1 MIHNITIVGVGW
13 MGRTIAPAC
22 ARGGCNVVIHDL
34 EEEVLEQATESAKSG
49 LNLLRE
55 NEVMTAD
62 EVTSTMSKIRG
73 TTKLDDALKDADLVI
88 EAVPEMLDIK
98 KEVFGQMDKIA
109 RQETVLATNTSTLSI
124 SAIAEATGRSDRV
137 VGIHWFYP
145 AFIMPAVEVIRG
157 KKTSEQTVNTARDF
171 IENIGKVPIVCKEV
185 PGFIINSMWLAL
197 LNTATRLLENG
208 VATAE
213 DIDNAM
219 RLSLGPRLPFFGPLK
234 IEDIVATKKTIV
246 GAYEY
251 MYKATGSDRYLCPEL
266 LRQMVERGELGL
278 VSGKGYYDYT
288 QLPVGAMAR
297 ERDKMVIKMLKS
309 MSEWGYGEYI

>member
-1 MIHNITIVGVGW
+1 V
-13 MGRTIAPAC
+13 
-22 ARGGCNVVIHDL
+22 
-34 EEEVLEQATESAKSG
+34 
-49 LNLLRE
+49 
-55 NEVMTAD
+55 
-62 EVTSTMSKIRG
+62 
-73 TTKLDDALKDADLVI
+73 KDADLVI

-98 KEVFGQMDKIA
+98 KEVFGKMDKIA
-109 RQETVLATNTSTLSI
+109 RQETILATNTSTISI
-124 SAIAEATGRSDRV
+124 SAIAEATNRPDRV

-145 AFIMPAVEVIRG
+145 AFIMPPVEIIRG
-157 KKTSEQTVNTARDF
+157 KKTSDQTLKTSKDF
-171 IENIGKVPIVCKEV
+171 IENIRKVPIVCKEV
-185 PGFIINSMWLAL
+185 PGFIVNSIQLAL

-213 DIDNAM
+213 DIDTAVRM
-219 RLSLGPRLPFFGPLK
+219 SLGLRLPFFGPLK
-234 IEDIVATKKTIV
+234 IEDILATKKTWV

-251 MYKATGSDRYLCPEL
+251 MYKVTGSDKYLCPEL

>member
-13 MGRTIAPAC
+13 MGRTISPAC

-34 EEEVLEQATESAKSG
+34 EEEILKQATEDTKSG
-49 LNLLRE
+49 LNFLRE

-62 EVTSTMSKIRG
+62 EVTATMSKIRG

-88 EAVPEMLDIK
+88 EAVPEILDIK

-109 RQETVLATNTSTLSI
+109 RQETILATNTSTLSI
-124 SAIAEATGRSDRV
+124 SAIAEATSRSDRV
-137 VGIHWFYP
+137 IGIHWFYP
-145 AFIMPAVEVIRG
+145 AFIMPAVEIIRG
-157 KKTSEQTVNTARDF
+157 SKTSEQTVNTTKGF
-171 IENIGKVPIVCKEV
+171 IENIRKVPIVCKEV

-219 RLSLGPRLPFFGPLK
+219 RLNLGPRLPFFGPLK
-234 IEDIVATKKTIV
+234 LEDIIATKKTV
-246 GAYEY
+246 MRAYEH
-251 MYKATGSDRYLCPEL
+251 MYKATSSDRYLCPEL

-288 QLPVGAMAR
+288 NLPPGAMAR

-309 MSEWGYGEYI
+309 MAEWGYGEYI